1 LLALWA
7 ERSWKM
13 PIKLA
18 VVQLVLLLF
27 LFHGSALLYLDSL
40 EGGSIGWIHLN
51 MFRLTILLISS
62 ALGMATAFI
71 VTILSPFSKTV
82 KVIFLFYGTCIMSI
96 LILSDQVIIILK
108 IIFLVLIIPTGR
120 YRGEARRV

>member
-1 LLALWA
+1 
-7 ERSWKM
+7 M